1 MLTSV
6 LYPLHSK
13 MAKVEHSPT
22 PISQAA
28 TKMTRLRVMLQGV
41 PAFIM
46 RVLVAALFY
55 PAPVRQRGLGF
66 APPLRCAGRRCR
78 CEYDYPRW
86 GGHTAESIVTS
97 TVLGASASMM
107 GSELLQGPL

>member
-1 MLTSV
+1 
-6 LYPLHSK
+6 
-13 MAKVEHSPT
+13 
-22 PISQAA
+22 
-28 TKMTRLRVMLQGV
+28 MTRLRVMLQGV

-46 RVLVAALFY
+46 RVLFAALFY

-107 GSELLQGPL
+107 GSELLQAPSRGSDPSLCPTPMPKPSS